1 MKILITD
8 GLSKEGLE
16 LFAKHKDLELDVRKK
31 TDPQELKEIINN
43 YQAVIIRSATK
54 IDADVVSLLGEDFK
68 LIGRA
73 GIGVDN
79 VDIKAASKKGIIVM
93 NTPSANA
100 ITTAEHTIALLF
112 SLARNTPQA
121 FSSMKELKWE
131 RSKFQ
136 GTELFGKTMGIV
148 GMGNIGR
155 LVAERAL
162 GLRMKVIAHD
172 PYISKDTN
180 LNMPIELVDMDEIF
194 KLSDVITV
202 HTPLTSTTKNL
213 ISKGSIDMMKE
224 GVRIINCARGGIVN
238 EEDVAEAI
246 SNGKIGGLAI
256 DVFESEPPDFKSP
269 IFKLSDKVVFTP
281 HLGASTQEA
290 QTKVGIAMAE
300 QVIEFANKGVVSN
313 AVNMPS
319 MSTEVL
325 SEISPYLELAEK
337 LGSFMGQTCK
347 VGVKEIIV
355 EYGGNVAEMNVAPLT
370 VTALKGY
377 LSPVMSAPVTYV
389 NAPLIAEERGIKLN
403 SFLSASGIAAYPD
416 SISKTFSEKNS
427 VSIPDSFINQVVVK
441 WESKVLEFEKQL
453 PSISFSILRIGL
465 VLSKEGGVFSISK
478 KLSMIYALSPLGRGN
493 QWQSWIHIDDASS
506 IFLKCINNTSKG
518 VFNLV
523 APNPVVQ
530 SELLRK
536 IALYNRSAIILPNI
550 PKFIVKLFFGQMSEL
565 VLSSQKVISNNLND
579 YNFKF
584 PDIDSA
590 IKNLSN

>member
-238 EEDVAEAI
+238 EEDV
-246 SNGKIGGLAI
+246 
-256 DVFESEPPDFKSP
+256 KSP

-389 NAPLIAEERGIKLN
+389 NAPLIAEERGIKLTETKV
-403 SFLSASGIAAYPD
+403 STEGDFSSLVSVIV
-416 SISKTFSEKNS
+416 KTDVGK
-427 VSIPDSFINQVVVK
+427 
-441 WESKVLEFEKQL
+441 
-453 PSISFSILRIGL
+453 
-465 VLSKEGGVFSISK
+465 FSIS
-478 KLSMIYALSPLGRGN
+478 G
-493 QWQSWIHIDDASS
+493 S
-506 IFLKCINNTSKG
+506 IFGTKEPRFTRLNKHGIDLAPQGNILMIENYDRPGVVGLLGAALGKKNINIGRLFLTRHENSANEEFALAFIS
-518 VFNLV
+518 VDS
-523 APNPVVQ
+523 PV
-530 SELLRK
+530 SEETLED
-536 IALYNRSAIILPNI
+536 IA
-550 PKFIVKLFFGQMSEL
+550 
-565 VLSSQKVISNNLND
+565 
-579 YNFKF
+579 
-584 PDIDSA
+584 
-590 IKNLSN
+590 NLSEVKTIDQVIFS

>member
-54 IDADVVSLLGEDFK
+54 IDAEVVSLLGEDFK

-389 NAPLIAEERGIKLN
+389 NAPLIAEERGIKLTETKV
-403 SFLSASGIAAYPD
+403 STEGDFSSLVSVIV
-416 SISKTFSEKNS
+416 KT
-427 VSIPDSFINQVVVK
+427 D
-441 WESKVLEFEKQL
+441 
-453 PSISFSILRIGL
+453 
-465 VLSKEGGVFSISK
+465 EGKFSIS
-478 KLSMIYALSPLGRGN
+478 G
-493 QWQSWIHIDDASS
+493 S
-506 IFLKCINNTSKG
+506 IFGTKEPRFTRLNKHGIDLAPQGNILMIENYDRPGVVGLLGAALGKKNINIGRLFLTRHENSANEEFALAFIS
-518 VFNLV
+518 VDS
-523 APNPVVQ
+523 PV
-530 SELLRK
+530 SEETLED
-536 IALYNRSAIILPNI
+536 IA
-550 PKFIVKLFFGQMSEL
+550 
-565 VLSSQKVISNNLND
+565 
-579 YNFKF
+579 
-584 PDIDSA
+584 
-590 IKNLSN
+590 NLSEVKTIDQVIFSWRIPFLYLSESKSIQLLTLTK

>member
-54 IDADVVSLLGEDFK
+54 IDAEVVSLLGEDFK

-389 NAPLIAEERGIKLN
+389 NAPLIAEERGIKLTETKV
-403 SFLSASGIAAYPD
+403 STEGDFSSLVSVIV
-416 SISKTFSEKNS
+416 KT
-427 VSIPDSFINQVVVK
+427 D
-441 WESKVLEFEKQL
+441 
-453 PSISFSILRIGL
+453 
-465 VLSKEGGVFSISK
+465 EGKFSIS
-478 KLSMIYALSPLGRGN
+478 G
-493 QWQSWIHIDDASS
+493 S
-506 IFLKCINNTSKG
+506 IFGTKEPRFTRLNKHGIDLAPQGNILMIENYDRPGVVGLLGAALGKKNINIGRLFLTRHENSANEEFALAFISVDSPVSEETLEDIA
-518 VFNLV
+518 NL
-523 APNPVVQ
+523 P
-530 SELLRK
+530 E
-536 IALYNRSAIILPNI
+536 
-550 PKFIVKLFFGQMSEL
+550 VKTIDQ
-565 VLSSQKVISNNLND
+565 VIFS
-579 YNFKF
+579 
-584 PDIDSA
+584 
-590 IKNLSN
+590 

>member
-1 MKILITD
+1 MFFFCNLRRNLLKILITD

-16 LFAKHKDLELDVRKK
+16 LFAKHKDLELDLRKK

-54 IDADVVSLLGEDFK
+54 IDAEVVSLLGEDFK

-246 SNGKIGGLAI
+246 TNGKIGGLAI

-389 NAPLIAEERGIKLN
+389 NAPLIAEERGIKLTETKV
-403 SFLSASGIAAYPD
+403 STEGDFSSLVSVIV
-416 SISKTFSEKNS
+416 KT
-427 VSIPDSFINQVVVK
+427 D
-441 WESKVLEFEKQL
+441 
-453 PSISFSILRIGL
+453 
-465 VLSKEGGVFSISK
+465 EGKFSIS
-478 KLSMIYALSPLGRGN
+478 G
-493 QWQSWIHIDDASS
+493 S
-506 IFLKCINNTSKG
+506 IFGTKEPRFTRLNKHGIDLAPQGNILMIENYDRPGVVGLLGAALGKKNINIGRLFLTRHENSANEEFALAFISVDSPVSEETLEDIA
-518 VFNLV
+518 NL
-523 APNPVVQ
+523 P
-530 SELLRK
+530 E
-536 IALYNRSAIILPNI
+536 
-550 PKFIVKLFFGQMSEL
+550 VKTIDQ
-565 VLSSQKVISNNLND
+565 VIFS
-579 YNFKF
+579 
-584 PDIDSA
+584 
-590 IKNLSN
+590 

>member
-389 NAPLIAEERGIKLN
+389 NAPLIAEERGIKLTETKV
-403 SFLSASGIAAYPD
+403 STEGDFSSLVSVIV
-416 SISKTFSEKNS
+416 KTDVGK
-427 VSIPDSFINQVVVK
+427 
-441 WESKVLEFEKQL
+441 
-453 PSISFSILRIGL
+453 
-465 VLSKEGGVFSISK
+465 FSIS
-478 KLSMIYALSPLGRGN
+478 G
-493 QWQSWIHIDDASS
+493 S
-506 IFLKCINNTSKG
+506 IFGTKEPRFTRLNKHGIDLAPQGNILMIENYDRPGVVGLLGAALGKKNINIGRLFLTRHENSANEEFALAFIS
-518 VFNLV
+518 VDS
-523 APNPVVQ
+523 PV
-530 SELLRK
+530 SEETLED
-536 IALYNRSAIILPNI
+536 IA
-550 PKFIVKLFFGQMSEL
+550 
-565 VLSSQKVISNNLND
+565 
-579 YNFKF
+579 
-584 PDIDSA
+584 
-590 IKNLSN
+590 NLSEVKTIDQVIFSWRIPFLYLSESKSIQLLTLTK

>member
-1 MKILITD
+1 LKILITD

-180 LNMPIELVDMDEIF
+180 
-194 KLSDVITV
+194 
-202 HTPLTSTTKNL
+202 
-213 ISKGSIDMMKE
+213 
-224 GVRIINCARGGIVN
+224 
-238 EEDVAEAI
+238 
-246 SNGKIGGLAI
+246 
-256 DVFESEPPDFKSP
+256 
-269 IFKLSDKVVFTP
+269 
-281 HLGASTQEA
+281 
-290 QTKVGIAMAE
+290 
-300 QVIEFANKGVVSN
+300 
-313 AVNMPS
+313 
-319 MSTEVL
+319 
-325 SEISPYLELAEK
+325 
-337 LGSFMGQTCK
+337 
-347 VGVKEIIV
+347 
-355 EYGGNVAEMNVAPLT
+355 
-370 VTALKGY
+370 
-377 LSPVMSAPVTYV
+377 
-389 NAPLIAEERGIKLN
+389 
-403 SFLSASGIAAYPD
+403 
-416 SISKTFSEKNS
+416 
-427 VSIPDSFINQVVVK
+427 
-441 WESKVLEFEKQL
+441 
-453 PSISFSILRIGL
+453 
-465 VLSKEGGVFSISK
+465 
-478 KLSMIYALSPLGRGN
+478 
-493 QWQSWIHIDDASS
+493 
-506 IFLKCINNTSKG
+506 
-518 VFNLV
+518 
-523 APNPVVQ
+523 
-530 SELLRK
+530 
-536 IALYNRSAIILPNI
+536 
-550 PKFIVKLFFGQMSEL
+550 
-565 VLSSQKVISNNLND
+565 
-579 YNFKF
+579 
-584 PDIDSA
+584 
-590 IKNLSN
+590 